1 MENFAY
7 FQAFT
12 VLIAALATACMCCT
26 GKYTTS
32 QYEHRDIHTEDANV
46 ENGDGAFS
54 LASVVSLTKQI
65 VTEKNFLCF
74 VTMNFFQVF
83 HLAFYNNFMMIFA
96 DNLIPKD
103 VLSSS
108 VRSIMYGAGF
118 ICPQCLV
125 LLSHALLK
133 KFGYY
138 RIILFSFYYEGV
150 AAAVM
155 CLLGQEHYYLLAFYV
170 TTNMVIVQASFSLF
184 NLPLA
189 DIVDADLIKHKR
201 RLPLS
206 SMVFGTNALFTK
218 PAQSLAPM
226 VVVTILNHYGY
237 YNLNN
242 VPGHPDISP
251 TDPDL
256 DSIFH
261 PEQPP
266 GSSTVNMEPVLSA
279 SPAEPQGSSWYV
291 CNTEQLSESLQPIFV
306 QSYLDQGTQIFL
318 NNSIEKSGWLFI
330 QLYHSFVSSIFSLF
344 MSRTSINGLL
354 GRGSMFVFS
363 PEQFQRLLKINP
375 EWKSHRLLDLGAGDG
390 EVTKVMSPHFEEIYA
405 TELSETMIWQLQKK
419 KYRVL
424 GINEWQNTGF
434 QYDVI
439 SCLNL
444 LDRCDQ
450 PLTVLKDIRSV
461 LEPTRGRVILAL
473 VLPFHPYVENDAL
486 MKKEN
491 VVAIESSVGGKWE
504 KPSEVLEIKGHT
516 WEEQVNSLPE
526 VFSKAGFAI
535 EAFTR
540 LPYLCEGDMYNDYY
554 VLDDAV
560 FVLRPVS
567 NVWTADL
574 LTKAMAYFHAQ
585 EVMFT
590 LSSLQMSIKSYL
602 KNLLYQPRQLLSEL
616 QQLDQ
621 QQFQTAMKYLFN
633 SKKEHLEMGNII
645 LDWSKTRERIFQSPG
660 VNRTLFLVTLD
671 KCFLALSAL
680 DCVDILSQVLRVS
693 AVNYLQPD
701 VVGSLPD
708 LLLEDAFRN
717 LSSLFKDL
725 YDRTSASTQRA
736 LYGWMKQ
743 ILQKSYNMSEFNEST
758 SWVSAESLW
767 ILGRFMVHLP
777 LEEILKIN
785 LNEIRLF
792 INYDNA
798 TKQLDTVYDITPE
811 LAQALLER
819 INSSGF
825 DMRNSSTIYRQ
836 GCFAFSFMAVLWMEQ
851 QAKEKMEIDSVAQ
864 LFHSSRKISAEIQ
877 PRLTTV
883 KNCYFMNFWRLGLLV
898 CFYDDLEQ
906 MDAAVARALLHQ
918 MIKCNQLRGFQAEVH
933 ELKSQLLNIAM
944 QNQTLNETL
953 GSLSDAVVGLTSSQ
967 LESLSPEAV
976 HNAVATLNQVSG
988 WAKSQVMILSSKYLS
1003 YEKVLSFYNVSQMG
1017 ALVTGIGTRSL
1028 HSIEPRELAQIIRGT
1043 TSQYLSDLSPAQQ
1056 QGILR
1061 KIAASGDFSS
1071 SVKDIQ
1077 GAFFKEVSLSG
1088 LWKQT
1093 GFNSS
1098 MLKEKELRSS
1108 QALYLYELLS
1118 KENHPV
1124 DLLSSEYLEYVT
1136 GPLCVPFLERLGK
1149 TGMDLL
1155 NPSHHKRD
1163 AVLRKV
1169 QECLNSSI
1177 ADEYDVDLLGN
1188 LICHLPPAF
1197 LHGRM
1202 SLKAMAAALPQFKLC
1217 QQLSHEQ
1224 TTEIKYQLLQLYG
1237 SSNNWTAET
1246 TLDVGPFI
1254 ALLSKEELNV
1264 LAKKFPDI
1272 ILQIAKTI
1280 GPVSSA
1286 EELLSAVFESVSG
1299 GTGSIPLSLSRADC
1313 LKTRAPSS
1321 NELIKLGEAN
1331 VFWSV
1336 QELKCMDPGT
1346 FDKNVELLGAVS
1358 GFNSSQLTALKEKA
1372 KQVWGLLPD
1381 WRSYQII
1388 SLGRIALA
1396 LTGQEITEL
1405 DLRSIDTVSVLSQQT
1420 EWTPAQARAILQGF
1434 LDDSGQTISTLK
1446 SFDLVGLGAVLC
1458 ALNSTEIT
1466 SIRTAEF
1473 SAAIARIGL
1482 LFCSTPVLRQFK
1494 KMTESVFG
1502 AATSWNGS
1510 VLQEIGTIAGGLNED
1525 ELKAFDKSLM
1535 PYFQPSAVRRIPPE
1549 IFQALSPEQI
1559 ANLGP
1564 ENAAMVTGLQRE
1576 ALDAA
1581 QLQSLGLALDGARP
1595 SSPGTQ
1601 STAGSPQE
1609 GQTPALSVVPQI
1621 TCPTK
1626 TNSQE
1631 DVGFTHSKRCSLFEQ
1646 LWHLA
1651 VCCVYTAPA
1660 LLNPQGLSLRT
1671 VDTEGIGNTMDI
1683 SCDKMHHGN
1692 LLMFILSLQV
1702 TDGKAHSTKS
1712 EIRETPPSKLLRLNF
1727 YGKNR
1732 WKGEKDMEST
1742 LMHVGTADLEC
1753 SANCCCLQYKFSH
1766 YYIWGFNTYLQVGSS
1781 LMVTSNI
1788 I

>member
-1 MENFAY
+1 
-7 FQAFT
+7 
-12 VLIAALATACMCCT
+12 
-26 GKYTTS
+26 
-32 QYEHRDIHTEDANV
+32 
-46 ENGDGAFS
+46 
-54 LASVVSLTKQI
+54 
-65 VTEKNFLCF
+65 
-74 VTMNFFQVF
+74 
-83 HLAFYNNFMMIFA
+83 
-96 DNLIPKD
+96 
-103 VLSSS
+103 
-108 VRSIMYGAGF
+108 
-118 ICPQCLV
+118 
-125 LLSHALLK
+125 
-133 KFGYY
+133 
-138 RIILFSFYYEGV
+138 
-150 AAAVM
+150 
-155 CLLGQEHYYLLAFYV
+155 
-170 TTNMVIVQASFSLF
+170 
-184 NLPLA
+184 
-189 DIVDADLIKHKR
+189 
-201 RLPLS
+201 
-206 SMVFGTNALFTK
+206 
-218 PAQSLAPM
+218 
-226 VVVTILNHYGY
+226 
-237 YNLNN
+237 
-242 VPGHPDISP
+242 
-251 TDPDL
+251 
-256 DSIFH
+256 
-261 PEQPP
+261 
-266 GSSTVNMEPVLSA
+266 
-279 SPAEPQGSSWYV
+279 
-291 CNTEQLSESLQPIFV
+291 
-306 QSYLDQGTQIFL
+306 
-318 NNSIEKSGWLFI
+318 
-330 QLYHSFVSSIFSLF
+330 
-344 MSRTSINGLL
+344 MS
-354 GRGSMFVFS
+354 
-363 PEQFQRLLKINP
+363 RLLKMCFLLISMNHAKIIHSQNSEDLP
-375 EWKSHRLLDLGAGDG
+375 PLLHKAVEEVIAGKYLNALLDIL
-390 EVTKVMSPHFEEIYA
+390 Y
-405 TELSETMIWQLQKK
+405 
-419 KYRVL
+419 
-424 GINEWQNTGF
+424 F
-434 QYDVI
+434 Q
-439 SCLNL
+439 S
-444 LDRCDQ
+444 
-450 PLTVLKDIRSV
+450 
-461 LEPTRGRVILAL
+461 
-473 VLPFHPYVENDAL
+473 
-486 MKKEN
+486 
-491 VVAIESSVGGKWE
+491 
-504 KPSEVLEIKGHT
+504 
-516 WEEQVNSLPE
+516 
-526 VFSKAGFAI
+526 
-535 EAFTR
+535 
-540 LPYLCEGDMYNDYY
+540 
-554 VLDDAV
+554 
-560 FVLRPVS
+560 S

-574 LTKAMAYFHAQ
+574 LTKVMAYFRAQ

-590 LSSLQMSIKSYL
+590 LGSLQMSIKSYL

-633 SKKEHLEMGNII
+633 SKKEHLEIGNII
-645 LDWSKTRERIFQSPG
+645 LDWGKTRERIFQSPG

-701 VVGSLPD
+701 VIGSLPD

-743 ILQKSYNMSEFNEST
+743 ILQKSYNMSVSIYLYKTEFNEST

-767 ILGRFMVHLP
+767 ILGRYMVHLP
-777 LEEILKIN
+777 LEEILKIS
-785 LNEIRLF
+785 LNEVRLF
-792 INYDNA
+792 ISYDNA

-819 INSSGF
+819 ISSSGF
-825 DMRNSSTIYRQ
+825 DMRNTSTIYRQ
-836 GCFAFSFMAVLWMEQ
+836 GCFAFSFMA
-851 QAKEKMEIDSVAQ
+851 A
-864 LFHSSRKISAEIQ
+864 
-877 PRLTTV
+877 
-883 KNCYFMNFWRLGLLV
+883 LGLLV

-944 QNQTLNETL
+944 QNQTLNDTL

-1028 HSIEPRELAQIIRGT
+1028 HSMSPRELAQIIRGT

-1088 LWKQT
+1088 LWKQS
-1093 GFNSS
+1093 GYNSS

-1118 KENHPV
+1118 KENYPV
-1124 DLLSSEYLEYVT
+1124 DLVSTGQLVKGVTCQLFESMDTDIFLNNFKFFEMNLHLLSPYQVNCLAWKFWKVSNATIPPFLLLALPSEYLEYVT
-1136 GPLCVPFLERLGK
+1136 GPLCVPFLERVGK
-1149 TGMDLL
+1149 IGMDLL
-1155 NPSHHKRD
+1155 NPSLHKRD
-1163 AVLRKV
+1163 AVLQKV

-1202 SLKAMAAALPQFKLC
+1202 SLKAMAAALHQFKLC
-1217 QQLSHEQ
+1217 PELSHEQ
-1224 TTEIKYQLLQLYG
+1224 KTEIKYKLLQLYG

-1254 ALLSKEELNV
+1254 VMLSREELNI
-1264 LAKKFPDI
+1264 LAEKFPDI
-1272 ILQIAKTI
+1272 ILQIAKTT

-1286 EELLSAVFESVSG
+1286 EELLSAVFESVSS
-1299 GTGSIPLSLSRADC
+1299 TGSARLSLSRADC
-1313 LKTRAPSS
+1313 LRTRAPSS
-1321 NELIKLGEAN
+1321 NEIIKLGEAN
-1331 VFWSV
+1331 IFWSV

-1346 FDKNVELLGAVS
+1346 FDKNVELLGGVS

-1388 SLGRIALA
+1388 SLGCIALA
-1396 LTGQEITEL
+1396 LTEQEITEL
-1405 DLRSIDTVSVLSQQT
+1405 DLHSIDTTSVLSQQT
-1420 EWTPAQARAILQGF
+1420 GWTFTQARAILQSF

-1466 SIRTAEF
+1466 SIRTVEF

-1535 PYFQPSAVRRIPPE
+1535 PYFQPSAIRHIPPE

-1564 ENAAMVTGLQRE
+1564 ENAAMVTGSQRE
-1576 ALDAA
+1576 HLDAS
-1581 QLQSLGLALDGARP
+1581 QLQSLGLALDGART

-1609 GQTPALSVVPQI
+1609 GQTPAPSVVPQI
-1621 TCPTK
+1621 TCLTK

-1631 DVGFTHSKRCSLFEQ
+1631 DAAFTHSKRCSLFEW

-1660 LLNPQGLSLRT
+1660 FLNPQGLSLSVLELT
-1671 VDTEGIGNTMDI
+1671 TEILEI
-1683 SCDKMHHGN
+1683 KECQ
-1692 LLMFILSLQV
+1692 LSLNSRI
-1702 TDGKAHSTKS
+1702 K
-1712 EIRETPPSKLLRLNF
+1712 RL
-1727 YGKNR
+1727 
-1732 WKGEKDMEST
+1732 
-1742 LMHVGTADLEC
+1742 
-1753 SANCCCLQYKFSH
+1753 
-1766 YYIWGFNTYLQVGSS
+1766 
-1781 LMVTSNI
+1781 
-1788 I
+1788 

>member
-1 MENFAY
+1 MSGLLKMCFLLISMNHAEITHSQNSEDLPPLLLKAVEEVIAGKYLNALLDILY
-7 FQAFT
+7 FQ
-12 VLIAALATACMCCT
+12 
-26 GKYTTS
+26 S
-32 QYEHRDIHTEDANV
+32 
-46 ENGDGAFS
+46 
-54 LASVVSLTKQI
+54 
-65 VTEKNFLCF
+65 
-74 VTMNFFQVF
+74 
-83 HLAFYNNFMMIFA
+83 
-96 DNLIPKD
+96 
-103 VLSSS
+103 
-108 VRSIMYGAGF
+108 
-118 ICPQCLV
+118 
-125 LLSHALLK
+125 
-133 KFGYY
+133 
-138 RIILFSFYYEGV
+138 
-150 AAAVM
+150 
-155 CLLGQEHYYLLAFYV
+155 
-170 TTNMVIVQASFSLF
+170 
-184 NLPLA
+184 
-189 DIVDADLIKHKR
+189 
-201 RLPLS
+201 
-206 SMVFGTNALFTK
+206 
-218 PAQSLAPM
+218 
-226 VVVTILNHYGY
+226 
-237 YNLNN
+237 
-242 VPGHPDISP
+242 
-251 TDPDL
+251 
-256 DSIFH
+256 
-261 PEQPP
+261 
-266 GSSTVNMEPVLSA
+266 
-279 SPAEPQGSSWYV
+279 
-291 CNTEQLSESLQPIFV
+291 
-306 QSYLDQGTQIFL
+306 
-318 NNSIEKSGWLFI
+318 
-330 QLYHSFVSSIFSLF
+330 
-344 MSRTSINGLL
+344 
-354 GRGSMFVFS
+354 
-363 PEQFQRLLKINP
+363 
-375 EWKSHRLLDLGAGDG
+375 
-390 EVTKVMSPHFEEIYA
+390 
-405 TELSETMIWQLQKK
+405 
-419 KYRVL
+419 
-424 GINEWQNTGF
+424 
-434 QYDVI
+434 
-439 SCLNL
+439 
-444 LDRCDQ
+444 
-450 PLTVLKDIRSV
+450 
-461 LEPTRGRVILAL
+461 
-473 VLPFHPYVENDAL
+473 
-486 MKKEN
+486 
-491 VVAIESSVGGKWE
+491 
-504 KPSEVLEIKGHT
+504 
-516 WEEQVNSLPE
+516 
-526 VFSKAGFAI
+526 
-535 EAFTR
+535 
-540 LPYLCEGDMYNDYY
+540 
-554 VLDDAV
+554 
-560 FVLRPVS
+560 S

-574 LTKAMAYFHAQ
+574 LTKVMAYFHAQ

-645 LDWSKTRERIFQSPG
+645 LDWGKTRERIFQSPG

-701 VVGSLPD
+701 VIGSLPN

-725 YDRTSASTQRA
+725 YDRTSASTQKA

-767 ILGRFMVHLP
+767 ILGRYMVHLP
-777 LEEILKIN
+777 LEEILKIS
-785 LNEIRLF
+785 LSEIRLF
-792 INYDNA
+792 ISYDNA
-798 TKQLDTVYDITPE
+798 TKQLDTVFDITPE

-825 DMRNSSTIYRQ
+825 DMRNTSTIY
-836 GCFAFSFMAVLWMEQ
+836 
-851 QAKEKMEIDSVAQ
+851 
-864 LFHSSRKISAEIQ
+864 
-877 PRLTTV
+877 
-883 KNCYFMNFWRLGLLV
+883 RLGLLV

-918 MIKCNQLRGFQAEVH
+918 MIKCNQLRGFQAKVH

-976 HNAVATLNQVSG
+976 HNAVATLNQVPG

-1017 ALVTGIGTRSL
+1017 ALVAGIGTRSL
-1028 HSIEPRELAQIIRGT
+1028 HSMSPRELAQIIRGT

-1061 KIAASGDFSS
+1061 KIAASEAFSS

-1124 DLLSSEYLEYVT
+1124 DLLSTGQLVKGVTCQLFESMDTDVFLDNFKFFEMNLHLLSPYQVNCLAWKFWKVSNASIPPFLLLALPSEYLEYVT
-1136 GPLCVPFLERLGK
+1136 GPLCVPFLERVGK

-1163 AVLRKV
+1163 AVLQKV
-1169 QECLNSSI
+1169 QECLNNSI

-1202 SLKAMAAALPQFKLC
+1202 SLKAMAAALHQFKLC

-1224 TTEIKYQLLQLYG
+1224 MTEIKYQLLQLYG

-1254 ALLSKEELNV
+1254 SLLSKEELNI
-1264 LAKKFPDI
+1264 LAEKFPDT

-1280 GPVSSA
+1280 GAVSSG
-1286 EELLSAVFESVSG
+1286 EELLSAVFESVSN
-1299 GTGSIPLSLSRADC
+1299 GTGSVRVSLSRADC
-1313 LKTRAPSS
+1313 LRTRAPSS
-1321 NELIKLGEAN
+1321 NEIIKLGEAN

-1346 FDKNVELLGAVS
+1346 FDKNVELLGVVS
-1358 GFNSSQLTALKEKA
+1358 GFNSSQLIALKEKA
-1372 KQVWGLLPD
+1372 KQVWGSLPE

-1396 LTGQEITEL
+1396 LSEQEIAEL

-1420 EWTPAQARAILQGF
+1420 EWTLPQARAILQGF

-1502 AATSWNGS
+1502 AAPSWNGS
-1510 VLQEIGTIAGGLNED
+1510 VLQEIGSIAGGLNED

-1535 PYFQPSAVRRIPPE
+1535 PYFQPSAIRHIPPE

-1576 ALDAA
+1576 HLDSS
-1581 QLQSLGLALDGARP
+1581 QLQSLGLALDGARS

-1601 STAGSPQE
+1601 STAGSPHE
-1609 GQTPALSVVPQI
+1609 GQTPAPSGAPCL
-1621 TCPTK
+1621 T
-1626 TNSQE
+1626 
-1631 DVGFTHSKRCSLFEQ
+1631 GFGIWLCAVFTL
-1646 LWHLA
+1646 HL
-1651 VCCVYTAPA
+1651 P
-1660 LLNPQGLSLRT
+1660 
-1671 VDTEGIGNTMDI
+1671 
-1683 SCDKMHHGN
+1683 
-1692 LLMFILSLQV
+1692 F
-1702 TDGKAHSTKS
+1702 
-1712 EIRETPPSKLLRLNF
+1712 
-1727 YGKNR
+1727 
-1732 WKGEKDMEST
+1732 
-1742 LMHVGTADLEC
+1742 
-1753 SANCCCLQYKFSH
+1753 
-1766 YYIWGFNTYLQVGSS
+1766 
-1781 LMVTSNI
+1781 
-1788 I
+1788 

>member
-1 MENFAY
+1 
-7 FQAFT
+7 
-12 VLIAALATACMCCT
+12 
-26 GKYTTS
+26 S
-32 QYEHRDIHTEDANV
+32 
-46 ENGDGAFS
+46 
-54 LASVVSLTKQI
+54 
-65 VTEKNFLCF
+65 
-74 VTMNFFQVF
+74 
-83 HLAFYNNFMMIFA
+83 
-96 DNLIPKD
+96 
-103 VLSSS
+103 
-108 VRSIMYGAGF
+108 
-118 ICPQCLV
+118 
-125 LLSHALLK
+125 
-133 KFGYY
+133 
-138 RIILFSFYYEGV
+138 
-150 AAAVM
+150 
-155 CLLGQEHYYLLAFYV
+155 
-170 TTNMVIVQASFSLF
+170 
-184 NLPLA
+184 
-189 DIVDADLIKHKR
+189 
-201 RLPLS
+201 
-206 SMVFGTNALFTK
+206 
-218 PAQSLAPM
+218 
-226 VVVTILNHYGY
+226 
-237 YNLNN
+237 
-242 VPGHPDISP
+242 
-251 TDPDL
+251 
-256 DSIFH
+256 
-261 PEQPP
+261 
-266 GSSTVNMEPVLSA
+266 
-279 SPAEPQGSSWYV
+279 
-291 CNTEQLSESLQPIFV
+291 
-306 QSYLDQGTQIFL
+306 
-318 NNSIEKSGWLFI
+318 
-330 QLYHSFVSSIFSLF
+330 
-344 MSRTSINGLL
+344 
-354 GRGSMFVFS
+354 
-363 PEQFQRLLKINP
+363 
-375 EWKSHRLLDLGAGDG
+375 
-390 EVTKVMSPHFEEIYA
+390 
-405 TELSETMIWQLQKK
+405 
-419 KYRVL
+419 
-424 GINEWQNTGF
+424 
-434 QYDVI
+434 
-439 SCLNL
+439 
-444 LDRCDQ
+444 
-450 PLTVLKDIRSV
+450 
-461 LEPTRGRVILAL
+461 
-473 VLPFHPYVENDAL
+473 
-486 MKKEN
+486 
-491 VVAIESSVGGKWE
+491 
-504 KPSEVLEIKGHT
+504 
-516 WEEQVNSLPE
+516 
-526 VFSKAGFAI
+526 
-535 EAFTR
+535 
-540 LPYLCEGDMYNDYY
+540 
-554 VLDDAV
+554 
-560 FVLRPVS
+560 S

-574 LTKAMAYFHAQ
+574 LSKVMAYFHAQ

-645 LDWSKTRERIFQSPG
+645 LDWGKTRERIFQSPG

-701 VVGSLPD
+701 VIGRLPN

-736 LYGWMKQ
+736 LYDWMKQ
-743 ILQKSYNMSEFNEST
+743 ILQKSYNMSGFNEST

-767 ILGRFMVHLP
+767 ILGRYMVHLP
-777 LEEILKIN
+777 LEEILKIS

-792 INYDNA
+792 ISYDNA

-825 DMRNSSTIYRQ
+825 DMRNTSTIYRR
-836 GCFAFSFMAVLWMEQ
+836 GCFAFSFM
-851 QAKEKMEIDSVAQ
+851 
-864 LFHSSRKISAEIQ
+864 
-877 PRLTTV
+877 TV
-883 KNCYFMNFWRLGLLV
+883 LGLLV

-976 HNAVATLNQVSG
+976 HYAVATLNQVSG

-1017 ALVTGIGTRSL
+1017 ALVTGIDTQSL
-1028 HSIEPRELAQIIRGT
+1028 HSMNPRELAQIIRGT

-1077 GAFFKEVSLSG
+1077 GAFFKEVSLPG
-1088 LWKQT
+1088 LWRQT

-1124 DLLSSEYLEYVT
+1124 DLLSTGQLVKGVTCQLFESMDTDIFLDNFKFFEMNLHLLSPYQVNCLAWKFWKVSNASIPPFLLLALPSEYLEYIT

-1149 TGMDLL
+1149 IGMDLL

-1163 AVLRKV
+1163 AVLQKV

-1202 SLKAMAAALPQFKLC
+1202 SLKAMAAALHQFKVC

-1224 TTEIKYQLLQLYG
+1224 MTEIKYQLLQLYG

-1246 TLDVGPFI
+1246 TLDAGPFI
-1254 ALLSKEELNV
+1254 ALLSKEEINV
-1264 LAKKFPDI
+1264 LAEKFPDI

-1286 EELLSAVFESVSG
+1286 EELLSAAFESVSN
-1299 GTGSIPLSLSRADC
+1299 GTGSIRLSPGRADC
-1313 LKTRAPSS
+1313 LRTRAPSS
-1321 NELIKLGEAN
+1321 NEIIKLGEAN

-1346 FDKNVELLGAVS
+1346 FDKNVELLGTVS
-1358 GFNSSQLTALKEKA
+1358 GFNSSQLTTLKEKA

-1396 LTGQEITEL
+1396 LTEQEITEL
-1405 DLRSIDTVSVLSQQT
+1405 DLHSIDTVSALSQQT
-1420 EWTPAQARAILQGF
+1420 EWTLTQARAILQGF

-1482 LFCSTPVLRQFK
+1482 LFCSTPALRQFK

-1535 PYFQPSAVRRIPPE
+1535 PYFQPSAVRHIPPE

-1576 ALDAA
+1576 HLDGP
-1581 QLQSLGLALDGARP
+1581 QLQSLGLALDGART

-1609 GQTPALSVVPQI
+1609 GQTPAPSAPCLS
-1621 TCPTK
+1621 
-1626 TNSQE
+1626 
-1631 DVGFTHSKRCSLFEQ
+1631 GFGIWLCAVFTL
-1646 LWHLA
+1646 HL
-1651 VCCVYTAPA
+1651 P
-1660 LLNPQGLSLRT
+1660 
-1671 VDTEGIGNTMDI
+1671 
-1683 SCDKMHHGN
+1683 
-1692 LLMFILSLQV
+1692 F
-1702 TDGKAHSTKS
+1702 
-1712 EIRETPPSKLLRLNF
+1712 
-1727 YGKNR
+1727 
-1732 WKGEKDMEST
+1732 
-1742 LMHVGTADLEC
+1742 
-1753 SANCCCLQYKFSH
+1753 
-1766 YYIWGFNTYLQVGSS
+1766 
-1781 LMVTSNI
+1781 
-1788 I
+1788 

>member
-1 MENFAY
+1 SFTDLPPLLHKAVEEVIAGKYLNALLDVLY
-7 FQAFT
+7 FQ
-12 VLIAALATACMCCT
+12 
-26 GKYTTS
+26 S
-32 QYEHRDIHTEDANV
+32 
-46 ENGDGAFS
+46 
-54 LASVVSLTKQI
+54 
-65 VTEKNFLCF
+65 
-74 VTMNFFQVF
+74 
-83 HLAFYNNFMMIFA
+83 
-96 DNLIPKD
+96 
-103 VLSSS
+103 
-108 VRSIMYGAGF
+108 
-118 ICPQCLV
+118 
-125 LLSHALLK
+125 
-133 KFGYY
+133 
-138 RIILFSFYYEGV
+138 
-150 AAAVM
+150 
-155 CLLGQEHYYLLAFYV
+155 
-170 TTNMVIVQASFSLF
+170 
-184 NLPLA
+184 
-189 DIVDADLIKHKR
+189 
-201 RLPLS
+201 
-206 SMVFGTNALFTK
+206 
-218 PAQSLAPM
+218 
-226 VVVTILNHYGY
+226 
-237 YNLNN
+237 
-242 VPGHPDISP
+242 
-251 TDPDL
+251 
-256 DSIFH
+256 
-261 PEQPP
+261 
-266 GSSTVNMEPVLSA
+266 
-279 SPAEPQGSSWYV
+279 
-291 CNTEQLSESLQPIFV
+291 
-306 QSYLDQGTQIFL
+306 
-318 NNSIEKSGWLFI
+318 
-330 QLYHSFVSSIFSLF
+330 
-344 MSRTSINGLL
+344 
-354 GRGSMFVFS
+354 
-363 PEQFQRLLKINP
+363 
-375 EWKSHRLLDLGAGDG
+375 
-390 EVTKVMSPHFEEIYA
+390 
-405 TELSETMIWQLQKK
+405 
-419 KYRVL
+419 
-424 GINEWQNTGF
+424 
-434 QYDVI
+434 
-439 SCLNL
+439 
-444 LDRCDQ
+444 
-450 PLTVLKDIRSV
+450 
-461 LEPTRGRVILAL
+461 
-473 VLPFHPYVENDAL
+473 
-486 MKKEN
+486 
-491 VVAIESSVGGKWE
+491 
-504 KPSEVLEIKGHT
+504 
-516 WEEQVNSLPE
+516 
-526 VFSKAGFAI
+526 
-535 EAFTR
+535 
-540 LPYLCEGDMYNDYY
+540 
-554 VLDDAV
+554 
-560 FVLRPVS
+560 S

-574 LTKAMAYFHAQ
+574 LTKVMAYFHAQ

-602 KNLLYQPRQLLSEL
+602 KNLLYQPRKLLSEL

-621 QQFQTAMKYLFN
+621 QQFQTAMKHLFN
-633 SKKEHLEMGNII
+633 SKKEHLEIGNII
-645 LDWSKTRERIFQSPG
+645 LDWGKTRERIFQSPG

-680 DCVDILSQVLRVS
+680 DCVDILSQVLSVS

-701 VVGSLPD
+701 VVGSLPN

-767 ILGRFMVHLP
+767 ILGRYMVHLP
-777 LEEILKIN
+777 LEEILKIS

-792 INYDNA
+792 ISYDNA

-825 DMRNSSTIYRQ
+825 DMRNTSTLYRQ
-836 GCFAFSFMAVLWMEQ
+836 GCFAFSFMAV
-851 QAKEKMEIDSVAQ
+851 
-864 LFHSSRKISAEIQ
+864 
-877 PRLTTV
+877 
-883 KNCYFMNFWRLGLLV
+883 LGLLV

-918 MIKCNQLRGFQAEVH
+918 MIKCNQLRGFQAKVH

-1028 HSIEPRELAQIIRGT
+1028 HSMNPRELAQIIRGT

-1061 KIAASGDFSS
+1061 KIAASGGFSS

-1077 GAFFKEVSLSG
+1077 GAFFKEVSLSD

-1118 KENHPV
+1118 KENHLF
-1124 DLLSSEYLEYVT
+1124 DLLSTGQLVKGVTCQVFESMDTDIFLDNFEFFEMNLHLLSPYQVNCLAWKFWKVSNVSIPPFLLLALPSEYLEYVT

-1163 AVLRKV
+1163 AVLQKV

-1202 SLKAMAAALPQFKLC
+1202 SLKAMAAALHQFKVC

-1224 TTEIKYQLLQLYG
+1224 MTEIKYQLLQLYG

-1254 ALLSKEELNV
+1254 ALLSKEELNI
-1264 LAKKFPDI
+1264 LAEKFPDV
-1272 ILQIAKTI
+1272 ILQITKTI

-1286 EELLSAVFESVSG
+1286 EDLLSAVFESVSN
-1299 GTGSIPLSLSRADC
+1299 GTGNIRLSLSRADC
-1313 LKTRAPSS
+1313 LRTRAPSS
-1321 NELIKLGEAN
+1321 NEIIKLGEAN

-1381 WRSYQII
+1381 WRSYQIV

-1396 LTGQEITEL
+1396 LTEQEITEL
-1405 DLRSIDTVSVLSQQT
+1405 DLRSIDTVAVLSQQT
-1420 EWTPAQARAILQGF
+1420 EWTLTQARAILQGF

-1473 SAAIARIGL
+1473 SAAVARIGL

-1510 VLQEIGTIAGGLNED
+1510 ILQEIGTIAGGLNED

-1535 PYFQPSAVRRIPPE
+1535 PYFQPSAVRHIPPE
-1549 IFQALSPEQI
+1549 IFQALSPEQL

-1564 ENAAMVTGLQRE
+1564 ENAAMVTELQRE
-1576 ALDAA
+1576 HLDGS
-1581 QLQSLGLALDGARP
+1581 QLQSLGLALEGARI

-1601 STAGSPQE
+1601 GTAGSPQE
-1609 GQTPALSVVPQI
+1609 GQTPAPSGAPCLS
-1621 TCPTK
+1621 
-1626 TNSQE
+1626 
-1631 DVGFTHSKRCSLFEQ
+1631 GFGIWLCAMFTL
-1646 LWHLA
+1646 HL
-1651 VCCVYTAPA
+1651 P
-1660 LLNPQGLSLRT
+1660 
-1671 VDTEGIGNTMDI
+1671 
-1683 SCDKMHHGN
+1683 
-1692 LLMFILSLQV
+1692 F
-1702 TDGKAHSTKS
+1702 
-1712 EIRETPPSKLLRLNF
+1712 
-1727 YGKNR
+1727 
-1732 WKGEKDMEST
+1732 
-1742 LMHVGTADLEC
+1742 
-1753 SANCCCLQYKFSH
+1753 
-1766 YYIWGFNTYLQVGSS
+1766 
-1781 LMVTSNI
+1781 
-1788 I
+1788 

>member
-1 MENFAY
+1 IF
-7 FQAFT
+7 
-12 VLIAALATACMCCT
+12 
-26 GKYTTS
+26 
-32 QYEHRDIHTEDANV
+32 DP
-46 ENGDGAFS
+46 
-54 LASVVSLTKQI
+54 
-65 VTEKNFLCF
+65 
-74 VTMNFFQVF
+74 VF
-83 HLAFYNNFMMIFA
+83 CY
-96 DNLIPKD
+96 
-103 VLSSS
+103 S
-108 VRSIMYGAGF
+108 
-118 ICPQCLV
+118 
-125 LLSHALLK
+125 
-133 KFGYY
+133 
-138 RIILFSFYYEGV
+138 
-150 AAAVM
+150 
-155 CLLGQEHYYLLAFYV
+155 
-170 TTNMVIVQASFSLF
+170 
-184 NLPLA
+184 
-189 DIVDADLIKHKR
+189 
-201 RLPLS
+201 
-206 SMVFGTNALFTK
+206 
-218 PAQSLAPM
+218 
-226 VVVTILNHYGY
+226 
-237 YNLNN
+237 
-242 VPGHPDISP
+242 
-251 TDPDL
+251 
-256 DSIFH
+256 
-261 PEQPP
+261 
-266 GSSTVNMEPVLSA
+266 
-279 SPAEPQGSSWYV
+279 
-291 CNTEQLSESLQPIFV
+291 
-306 QSYLDQGTQIFL
+306 
-318 NNSIEKSGWLFI
+318 
-330 QLYHSFVSSIFSLF
+330 
-344 MSRTSINGLL
+344 
-354 GRGSMFVFS
+354 
-363 PEQFQRLLKINP
+363 
-375 EWKSHRLLDLGAGDG
+375 
-390 EVTKVMSPHFEEIYA
+390 
-405 TELSETMIWQLQKK
+405 
-419 KYRVL
+419 
-424 GINEWQNTGF
+424 
-434 QYDVI
+434 
-439 SCLNL
+439 
-444 LDRCDQ
+444 
-450 PLTVLKDIRSV
+450 
-461 LEPTRGRVILAL
+461 
-473 VLPFHPYVENDAL
+473 
-486 MKKEN
+486 
-491 VVAIESSVGGKWE
+491 
-504 KPSEVLEIKGHT
+504 
-516 WEEQVNSLPE
+516 
-526 VFSKAGFAI
+526 
-535 EAFTR
+535 
-540 LPYLCEGDMYNDYY
+540 
-554 VLDDAV
+554 
-560 FVLRPVS
+560 S

-574 LTKAMAYFHAQ
+574 LTKVMAYFHAQ
-585 EVMFT
+585 EIMLTF
-590 LSSLQMSIKSYL
+590 SSLQMSIKSYL

-633 SKKEHLEMGNII
+633 SKKEHLEVGNII
-645 LDWSKTRERIFQSPG
+645 LDWGKTRERIFQSPG

-701 VVGSLPD
+701 VIGSLPN

-767 ILGRFMVHLP
+767 ILGRYMVHLP
-777 LEEILKIN
+777 LEEILKIS

-792 INYDNA
+792 ISYDNA

-825 DMRNSSTIYRQ
+825 DMRNTSTIYRQ
-836 GCFAFSFMAVLWMEQ
+836 GCFTFSFMAV
-851 QAKEKMEIDSVAQ
+851 
-864 LFHSSRKISAEIQ
+864 
-877 PRLTTV
+877 
-883 KNCYFMNFWRLGLLV
+883 LGLLV

-944 QNQTLNETL
+944 QNQTLNDTL

-988 WAKSQVMILSSKYLS
+988 WAKGQVMILSSKYLS

-1017 ALVTGIGTRSL
+1017 ALVTGIGTQSL
-1028 HSIEPRELAQIIRGT
+1028 HSMTPRELAQIIRGT
-1043 TSQYLSDLSPAQQ
+1043 TSQYLSDLSPVQQ

-1061 KIAASGDFSS
+1061 KIASSGDFSS

-1077 GAFFKEVSLSG
+1077 GAFFKEVSLSY

-1093 GFNSS
+1093 GYNSS
-1098 MLKEKELRSS
+1098 MLKEKDLRSS

-1118 KENHPV
+1118 KENYPV
-1124 DLLSSEYLEYVT
+1124 DLLSTGQLVKGVTCQLFESMDTDIFLNNFKFFEMNLHLLSPYQVNCLAWKFWKVSNASIPPFLLLALPSEYLEYVT
-1136 GPLCVPFLERLGK
+1136 GPLCVPFLERVGK

-1163 AVLRKV
+1163 AVLQKV

-1177 ADEYDVDLLGN
+1177 ADGYDVDLIGN

-1202 SLKAMAAALPQFKLC
+1202 SLKAMAAALHQFKLC

-1224 TTEIKYQLLQLYG
+1224 KTEIKYKLLQLYG

-1246 TLDVGPFI
+1246 ALDVGPFI
-1254 ALLSKEELNV
+1254 VLLSKEELNI
-1264 LAKKFPDI
+1264 LAEKFPDI
-1272 ILQIAKTI
+1272 ILQIAKAI

-1286 EELLSAVFESVSG
+1286 EELLSAVFESVSNS
-1299 GTGSIPLSLSRADC
+1299 TGSIRLSPSRADC
-1313 LKTRAPSS
+1313 LRTRAPSS
-1321 NELIKLGEAN
+1321 NEIIKLGEAN

-1388 SLGRIALA
+1388 SLGHIALA
-1396 LTGQEITEL
+1396 LTEQELSEL
-1405 DLRSIDTVSVLSQQT
+1405 DLHSIDTISVLGQQT
-1420 EWTPAQARAILQGF
+1420 EWTHTQARAILQGF

-1446 SFDLVGLGAVLC
+1446 SFDLVGLGTILC

-1535 PYFQPSAVRRIPPE
+1535 PYFQPSAVRHIPPE

-1564 ENAAMVTGLQRE
+1564 ENAAMVTGSQRE
-1576 ALDAA
+1576 QLDAS
-1581 QLQSLGLALDGARP
+1581 QLQSLGLALDGARS

-1601 STAGSPQE
+1601 STAGCPQE
-1609 GQTPALSVVPQI
+1609 GQTPAPSGAPCLS
-1621 TCPTK
+1621 
-1626 TNSQE
+1626 
-1631 DVGFTHSKRCSLFEQ
+1631 GFGIWLCAVFTL
-1646 LWHLA
+1646 HL
-1651 VCCVYTAPA
+1651 P
-1660 LLNPQGLSLRT
+1660 
-1671 VDTEGIGNTMDI
+1671 
-1683 SCDKMHHGN
+1683 
-1692 LLMFILSLQV
+1692 F
-1702 TDGKAHSTKS
+1702 
-1712 EIRETPPSKLLRLNF
+1712 
-1727 YGKNR
+1727 
-1732 WKGEKDMEST
+1732 
-1742 LMHVGTADLEC
+1742 
-1753 SANCCCLQYKFSH
+1753 
-1766 YYIWGFNTYLQVGSS
+1766 
-1781 LMVTSNI
+1781 
-1788 I
+1788 

>member
-1 MENFAY
+1 S
-7 FQAFT
+7 FT
-12 VLIAALATACMCCT
+12 DLPPLLHKAVEEVIT
-26 GKYTTS
+26 GKYL
-32 QYEHRDIHTEDANV
+32 N
-46 ENGDGAFS
+46 
-54 LASVVSLTKQI
+54 
-65 VTEKNFLCF
+65 
-74 VTMNFFQVF
+74 
-83 HLAFYNNFMMIFA
+83 
-96 DNLIPKD
+96 
-103 VLSSS
+103 
-108 VRSIMYGAGF
+108 
-118 ICPQCLV
+118 
-125 LLSHALLK
+125 ALL
-133 KFGYY
+133 
-138 RIILFSFYYEGV
+138 
-150 AAAVM
+150 
-155 CLLGQEHYYLLAFYV
+155 
-170 TTNMVIVQASFSLF
+170 
-184 NLPLA
+184 
-189 DIVDADLIKHKR
+189 D
-201 RLPLS
+201 
-206 SMVFGTNALFTK
+206 
-218 PAQSLAPM
+218 
-226 VVVTILNHYGY
+226 ILN
-237 YNLNN
+237 
-242 VPGHPDISP
+242 
-251 TDPDL
+251 
-256 DSIFH
+256 F
-261 PEQPP
+261 
-266 GSSTVNMEPVLSA
+266 
-279 SPAEPQGSSWYV
+279 
-291 CNTEQLSESLQPIFV
+291 
-306 QSYLDQGTQIFL
+306 QS
-318 NNSIEKSGWLFI
+318 
-330 QLYHSFVSSIFSLF
+330 
-344 MSRTSINGLL
+344 
-354 GRGSMFVFS
+354 
-363 PEQFQRLLKINP
+363 
-375 EWKSHRLLDLGAGDG
+375 
-390 EVTKVMSPHFEEIYA
+390 
-405 TELSETMIWQLQKK
+405 
-419 KYRVL
+419 
-424 GINEWQNTGF
+424 
-434 QYDVI
+434 
-439 SCLNL
+439 
-444 LDRCDQ
+444 
-450 PLTVLKDIRSV
+450 
-461 LEPTRGRVILAL
+461 
-473 VLPFHPYVENDAL
+473 
-486 MKKEN
+486 
-491 VVAIESSVGGKWE
+491 
-504 KPSEVLEIKGHT
+504 
-516 WEEQVNSLPE
+516 
-526 VFSKAGFAI
+526 
-535 EAFTR
+535 
-540 LPYLCEGDMYNDYY
+540 
-554 VLDDAV
+554 
-560 FVLRPVS
+560 S

-574 LTKAMAYFHAQ
+574 LTKVMAYFHAQ

-645 LDWSKTRERIFQSPG
+645 LDWDKTRERIFQSPG

-680 DCVDILSQVLRVS
+680 DCVDILGQVLHMS

-701 VVGSLPD
+701 VIGSLPN

-767 ILGRFMVHLP
+767 ILGRYMVHLP
-777 LEEILKIN
+777 LEEILKIS

-792 INYDNA
+792 ISYDNA

-825 DMRNSSTIYRQ
+825 DMRNTSTIYRQ
-836 GCFAFSFMAVLWMEQ
+836 
-851 QAKEKMEIDSVAQ
+851 
-864 LFHSSRKISAEIQ
+864 
-877 PRLTTV
+877 
-883 KNCYFMNFWRLGLLV
+883 LGLLV

-918 MIKCNQLRGFQAEVH
+918 MIKCNQLRGFQAKVH
-933 ELKSQLLNIAM
+933 ELKSQLLTIAM
-944 QNQTLNETL
+944 QNQTLNDTL

-976 HNAVATLNQVSG
+976 HNAIATLNQVSG

-1017 ALVTGIGTRSL
+1017 ALVAGIGTWSL
-1028 HSIEPRELAQIIRGT
+1028 HSMNPRELSQIIRGT

-1056 QGILR
+1056 QGILS

-1093 GFNSS
+1093 GYSSS

-1118 KENHPV
+1118 KENYPV
-1124 DLLSSEYLEYVT
+1124 DLLSTGQLVKGVTCQLIESMGTDIFLNNFKFFEMNLHLLSPYQVNCLAWKFWKVSNASIPPFLLLALPSEYLGYVT

-1155 NPSHHKRD
+1155 NPGHHKRD
-1163 AVLRKV
+1163 AVLQKV

-1202 SLKAMAAALPQFKLC
+1202 SLKAMAAALHQFRLC

-1224 TTEIKYQLLQLYG
+1224 KTEIKYKLLQLYG

-1254 ALLSKEELNV
+1254 ALLSKDELNV
-1264 LAKKFPDI
+1264 LAEKFPDI

-1286 EELLSAVFESVSG
+1286 EELLSAVFESVSN
-1299 GTGSIPLSLSRADC
+1299 GTGSTGSSLSRPDC
-1313 LKTRAPSS
+1313 LGTRAPSS
-1321 NELIKLGEAN
+1321 NEIIKLAEAN

-1346 FDKNVELLGAVS
+1346 FDKNVELLGSVS

-1381 WRSYQII
+1381 WRSYQIV

-1396 LTGQEITEL
+1396 LTEQEIKEL
-1405 DLRSIDTVSVLSQQT
+1405 DLHSIDTVSVLSQQT
-1420 EWTPAQARAILQGF
+1420 EWTLTQARAILQGF
-1434 LDDSGQTISTLK
+1434 LEDSGQTISTLK
-1446 SFDLVGLGAVLC
+1446 SFDLVGLGTILC

-1473 SAAIARIGL
+1473 SAAVARIGL

-1494 KMTESVFG
+1494 EMTESVFG

-1510 VLQEIGTIAGGLNED
+1510 ILQEIGTIAGGLNED

-1535 PYFQPSAVRRIPPE
+1535 PYFQPSAVRHIPPE

-1564 ENAAMVTGLQRE
+1564 ENAAMVTGSQRE
-1576 ALDAA
+1576 LLDAS
-1581 QLQSLGLALDGARP
+1581 QLQSLGLALDGART

-1601 STAGSPQE
+1601 SSAAPPQE
-1609 GQTPALSVVPQI
+1609 GQTPAPSGAPCLS
-1621 TCPTK
+1621 
-1626 TNSQE
+1626 
-1631 DVGFTHSKRCSLFEQ
+1631 GFGIWLC
-1646 LWHLA
+1646 A
-1651 VCCVYTAPA
+1651 V
-1660 LLNPQGLSLRT
+1660 
-1671 VDTEGIGNTMDI
+1671 
-1683 SCDKMHHGN
+1683 
-1692 LLMFILSLQV
+1692 F
-1702 TDGKAHSTKS
+1702 
-1712 EIRETPPSKLLRLNF
+1712 
-1727 YGKNR
+1727 
-1732 WKGEKDMEST
+1732 T
-1742 LMHVGTADLEC
+1742 L
-1753 SANCCCLQYKFSH
+1753 
-1766 YYIWGFNTYLQVGSS
+1766 
-1781 LMVTSNI
+1781 
-1788 I
+1788 